1 MPFAGSCSLGVFCIL
16 LGGFCA
22 ALNDEDA
29 ICQLDDSLALLQ
41 QTTKLK
47 RRRLDAD
54 MYATAPLSLNEMRV
68 RPSAIQDT
76 PYEDVDV
83 VDDSQATS
91 DDAWLYEPAMV
102 MSGDA
107 PAAQT
112 EGVPGTNDPA
122 MDPELALN
130 SGGYSDASKQVPSST
145 YTSDQGFLGD
155 DFSSRDPSL
164 MPDQNVAMVG
174 DSWDRSSRKNANI
187 ETGIL
192 KSLSQMGQRSSA
204 NPRGMLDELGS
215 ENGLDSL
222 NSILKNL
229 RRAEDESR
237 RMSDSVDLSSNQM
250 LSQNLALE
258 VGGRGTSPPADI
270 SKKGFERLQARLNKA
285 EEENNGWD
293 AVLQKLSQ
301 TSATG
306 PEAES
311 DLDKRSDALLES
323 LIHNKEDA
331 ENSLSIKSGAS
342 ADDADL
348 KISGTARHG
357 IREANP
363 NSVDEPQS
371 LNVDKVL
378 DGIARELP
386 TDEASIDKL
395 ARSLVS
401 GGKTPDRRPQL
412 LPHRQELVSEN
423 SDEDHTDEEP
433 DDFEKI
439 LDDLAAGEKPH
450 RTSSEN
456 SAEDLISIPDI
467 SVLPSVDSEKIEADS
482 QLGAD
487 QIRKFSMKALDSLN
501 KIVHL
506 A

>member
-1 MPFAGSCSLGVFCIL
+1 
-16 LGGFCA
+16 
-22 ALNDEDA
+22 
-29 ICQLDDSLALLQ
+29 
-41 QTTKLK
+41 
-47 RRRLDAD
+47 
-54 MYATAPLSLNEMRV
+54 
-68 RPSAIQDT
+68 
-76 PYEDVDV
+76 
-83 VDDSQATS
+83 
-91 DDAWLYEPAMV
+91 
-102 MSGDA
+102 
-107 PAAQT
+107 
-112 EGVPGTNDPA
+112 
-122 MDPELALN
+122 
-130 SGGYSDASKQVPSST
+130 
-145 YTSDQGFLGD
+145 
-155 DFSSRDPSL
+155 
-164 MPDQNVAMVG
+164 
-174 DSWDRSSRKNANI
+174 
-187 ETGIL
+187 
-192 KSLSQMGQRSSA
+192 
-204 NPRGMLDELGS
+204 MLDELGS

-229 RRAEDESR
+229 RRVEDESR
-237 RMSDSVDLSSNQM
+237 RMSDSDDLSSNQM

-258 VGGRGTSPPADI
+258 VGGSGTSPPADI

-323 LIHNKEDA
+323 LIHNKEDT

-363 NSVDEPQS
+363 NSADEPQS

-401 GGKTPDRRPQL
+401 SEKTPDRRPQL
-412 LPHRQELVSEN
+412 LPHGRELVSEN

>member
-1 MPFAGSCSLGVFCIL
+1 MPFAGSCSLRVFCIL

-83 VDDSQATS
+83 VDDAQATS

-102 MSGDA
+102 MSGDT

-122 MDPELALN
+122 MDPELALI

-229 RRAEDESR
+229 RRVEDESR

-258 VGGRGTSPPADI
+258 VGGSGTSPPADI

-306 PEAES
+306 PESES
-311 DLDKRSDALLES
+311 DLDKRSDALLEN

-348 KISGTARHG
+348 KISRKHG
-357 IREANP
+357 ITKANP
-363 NSVDEPQS
+363 NSANEPQS

-378 DGIARELP
+378 DGIARALP

-401 GGKTPDRRPQL
+401 SEKTPDRRPQL
-412 LPHRQELVSEN
+412 VPHRRELVSEN
-423 SDEDHTDEEP
+423 SEEDYNDEEP

-439 LDDLAAGEKPH
+439 LNDLAADEKPH

-467 SVLPSVDSEKIEADS
+467 SVLPSVDSEMIEGDS

-487 QIRKFSMKALDSLN
+487 QIRKFSMKALESLN